1 MFQCSSSPWPP
12 SSLEGG
18 EEEIFEDVG
27 LQDHLESFLSPRFSQ
42 SEAKRVNLRWRMEN
56 YASLDPLSVWY
67 TARTPPTQGLQF
79 LIENKFNE

>member
-1 MFQCSSSPWPP
+1 MFQTSTSWLD
-12 SSLEGG
+12 SSLQGA
-18 EEEIFEDVG
+18 EEKIFENVG
-27 LQDHLESFLSPRFSQ
+27 LQDHLESFLSPRLSQ

-56 YASLDPLSVWY
+56 YASLDPFSVWY